1 MKWMRRGVLVLLAL
15 LVFAAL
21 AYAFMPKPVRVETA
35 RVARGS
41 LSVTIDAQGR
51 TRVRDRFT
59 VAAPLAC
66 FVQRISLRAGD
77 SVKAGDVLA
86 EVRAQDAP
94 MLDTRARAQL
104 QAAQG
109 AAEAGQRQ
117 AQTRV
122 TAAQAAL
129 AFAQWKVEQDRGLRK
144 SGDVSEEVFRA
155 SELRLVAAQEDLK
168 SAQFGLQVSDF
179 NVQQAR
185 VALLRS
191 AEAPGG
197 EGLIIRSPVS
207 GRVLRLWQESE
218 GAVMAGAPLLELGDP
233 ERLEVVVD
241 MLSTDAVR
249 IGYLSPVEIVHWG
262 GDGPLSGKVRVVE
275 PSGFTKVSA
284 LGVEEQRVNVIVD
297 FNEPRARYAA
307 LGDGYRVETRTQVWR
322 RDNVLK
328 VPGSALFRSG
338 DGFALFVVDQQKA
351 VRREVVVG
359 RRNGLE
365 AEIVEG
371 AAEGQSVIVHP
382 GDAVTDGV
390 AISTP

>member
-1 MKWMRRGVLVLLAL
+1 
-15 LVFAAL
+15 
-21 AYAFMPKPVRVETA
+21 
-35 RVARGS
+35 
-41 LSVTIDAQGR
+41 
-51 TRVRDRFT
+51 
-59 VAAPLAC
+59 
-66 FVQRISLRAGD
+66 
-77 SVKAGDVLA
+77 
-86 EVRAQDAP
+86 

-144 SGDVSEEVFRA
+144 SGDVSEEVLRA

-185 VALLRS
+185 VALLRA

-218 GAVMAGAPLLELGDP
+218 GAVMSGAPLLELGDP